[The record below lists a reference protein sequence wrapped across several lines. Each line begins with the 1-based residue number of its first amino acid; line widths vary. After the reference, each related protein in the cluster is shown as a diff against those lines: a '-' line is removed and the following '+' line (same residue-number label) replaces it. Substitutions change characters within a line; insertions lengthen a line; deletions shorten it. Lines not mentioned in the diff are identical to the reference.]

1 MAFFILILLLL
12 LFGLSEDFL
21 LTERVRL
28 DMKRFDIL
36 FCDYVTVLLV
46 KSVALSSTFLALA
59 NSLFSMSLDLLF
71 DFDDPACFDNF
82 DGLVI
87 NISIFFVCDITWFC
101 DLNLRN
107 LLLDTTWCYVWCE
120 NMRILMFYWFFF
132 GILYKSID

>member
-12 LFGLSEDFL
+12 LLELSEDFL

-36 FCDYVTVLLV
+36 FCDYMTVLLV

-59 NSLFSMSLDLLF
+59 KSLFSISFDLLF

-87 NISIFFVCDITWFC
+87 NISIFFVCDIT
-101 DLNLRN
+101 
-107 LLLDTTWCYVWCE
+107 
-120 NMRILMFYWFFF
+120 
-132 GILYKSID
+132 

>member
-12 LFGLSEDFL
+12 LFELSEDFL

-36 FCDYVTVLLV
+36 FCDYMTVLLV

-59 NSLFSMSLDLLF
+59 KSLFSISFDLLF

-87 NISIFFVCDITWFC
+87 NISIFFVCDIT
-101 DLNLRN
+101 
-107 LLLDTTWCYVWCE
+107 
-120 NMRILMFYWFFF
+120 
-132 GILYKSID
+132 

>member
-1 MAFFILILLLL
+1 MAFLILILLLL

-21 LTERVRL
+21 FTERVRL

-59 NSLFSMSLDLLF
+59 NSLFSISFDLLF

-87 NISIFFVCDITWFC
+87 NISIFFVCEIT
-101 DLNLRN
+101 
-107 LLLDTTWCYVWCE
+107 
-120 NMRILMFYWFFF
+120 
-132 GILYKSID
+132 

>member
-1 MAFFILILLLL
+1 MAFLILILLLL

-21 LTERVRL
+21 FTERVRL

-59 NSLFSMSLDLLF
+59 KSLFSISFDLLF

-87 NISIFFVCDITWFC
+87 NISIFFVCDIT
-101 DLNLRN
+101 
-107 LLLDTTWCYVWCE
+107 
-120 NMRILMFYWFFF
+120 
-132 GILYKSID
+132 